1 MPSPV
6 ILSTAWE
13 DIATIAEQ
21 LLQTVGPRSA
31 ESTTDAILNAIELL
45 ENMPFMGP
53 LHHDEVL
60 QRLGFRKLLVKR
72 YVCVYRIID
81 GVPTVYDV
89 FWQSQDYAARLASE
103 S

>member
-13 DIATIAEQ
+13 DIDEIAER
-21 LLQTVGPRSA
+21 LLQTVGPQSA
-31 ESTTDAILNAIELL
+31 ESTTDAMLDAIALL
-45 ENMPFMGP
+45 ENMPSMGP
-53 LHHDEVL
+53 LHHDAVL
-60 QRLGFRKLLVKR
+60 QRLGFRKLLVKC
-72 YVCVYRIID
+72 YVCAYRIID

-89 FWQSQDYAARLASE
+89 FRQSQGYAARLASE